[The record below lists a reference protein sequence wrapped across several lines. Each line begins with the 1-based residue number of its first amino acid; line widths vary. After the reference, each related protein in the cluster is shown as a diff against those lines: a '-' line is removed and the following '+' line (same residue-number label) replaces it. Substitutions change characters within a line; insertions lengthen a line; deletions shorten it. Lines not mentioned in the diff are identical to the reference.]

1 MARLTGK
8 QCRLCRREGE
18 KLFLKGERCATPK
31 CAMVR
36 RSYAPGV
43 HGEKG
48 GRLSEYGQQ
57 LRAKQKV
64 KRIYGLLEK
73 QFRRYYQTAARQP
86 GVTGDMLL
94 RLLECRLDNVV
105 YRTGIASSRN
115 LARQLVG
122 HGAITV
128 NKQKVTRPNYWVNPG
143 DEIAIKATKL
153 KNKYFSALSKKLTP
167 KSIPGWLTLDIKNL
181 KVKIN
186 QWPTRNDVDLSVD
199 TQLIVELYSR

>member
-1 MARLTGK
+1 MARLRGK

-18 KLFLKGERCATPK
+18 KLFLKGDRCATPK

-36 RSYAPGV
+36 RSYAPGA

-64 KRIYGLLEK
+64 KRIYGLMEK
-73 QFRRYYQTAARQP
+73 QFRRYYEKAVRQK
-86 GVTGDMLL
+86 GVTGEMLL
-94 RLLECRLDNVV
+94 RLLECRLDNVI
-105 YRTGIASSRN
+105 YRSGLASSRN

-122 HGAITV
+122 HKAILV
-128 NKQKVTRPNYWVNPG
+128 NKRKTSLPNYLVKPG
-143 DEIAIKATKL
+143 DEITVSEAKL

-167 KSIPGWLTLDIKNL
+167 KSIPAWLTLDIKNL

-186 QWPTRNDVDLSVD
+186 QWPTRADIDLSVD

>member
-64 KRIYGLLEK
+64 KRIYGLMEK
-73 QFRRYYQTAARQP
+73 QFRRYYEMATRQK
-86 GVTGDMLL
+86 GVTGEMLL
-94 RLLECRLDNVV
+94 RLLECRLDNVI
-105 YRTGIASSRN
+105 YRSGLAASRN

-122 HGAITV
+122 HGAILV
-128 NKQKVTRPNYWVNPG
+128 NNRKATRPNYLVKPG
-143 DEIAIKATKL
+143 DEITVSEAKL
-153 KNKYFSALSKKLTP
+153 KNKYFSALSKKITP
-167 KSIPGWLTLDIKNL
+167 KSLPAWLTLDTKNL
-181 KVKIN
+181 KVKIS
-186 QWPTRNDVDLSVD
+186 QWPTQADVDLSVD

>member
-1 MARLTGK
+1 MARLRGK

-18 KLFLKGERCATPK
+18 KLFLKGDRCATPK

-36 RSYAPGV
+36 RSYAPGA

-64 KRIYGLLEK
+64 KRIYGLMEK
-73 QFRRYYQTAARQP
+73 QFRRYYEKAVRQK
-86 GVTGDMLL
+86 GVTGEMLL
-94 RLLECRLDNVV
+94 RLLECRLDNVI
-105 YRTGIASSRN
+105 YRSGLANSRN

-122 HGAITV
+122 HKAILV
-128 NKQKVTRPNYWVNPG
+128 NKRKTSLPNYLVKPG
-143 DEIAIKATKL
+143 DEITVSEAKL

-167 KSIPGWLTLDIKNL
+167 KSIPAWLTLDIKNL

-186 QWPTRNDVDLSVD
+186 QWPTRADIDLSVD

>member
-31 CAMVR
+31 CAIVR

-73 QFRRYYQTAARQP
+73 QFRRYYEMAARQH
-86 GVTGDMLL
+86 GVTGEMLL
-94 RLLECRLDNVV
+94 RMLECRLDNVV
-105 YRTGIASSRN
+105 YRTGLAASRN

-122 HGAITV
+122 HGAMTV
-128 NKQKVTRPNYWVNPG
+128 NKHKVTRPNFLVKPG
-143 DEIAIKATKL
+143 DEISVSANKL

-167 KSIPGWLTLDIKNL
+167 KSIPGWLTLDIKSLNV
-181 KVKIN
+181 KVN
-186 QWPTRNDVDLSVD
+186 QWPTRADVDLSVD

>member
-18 KLFLKGERCATPK
+18 KLFLKGDRCATPK

-36 RSYAPGV
+36 RSYAPGS

-48 GRLSEYGQQ
+48 GRLSEFGQQ

-73 QFRRYYQTAARQP
+73 QFRRYYETAARQK

-94 RLLECRLDNVV
+94 RLLECRLDNVI
-105 YRTGIASSRN
+105 YRSGIAASRN

-122 HGAITV
+122 HGAIKV
-128 NKQKVTRPNYWVNPG
+128 NNGKVTRPNYWVNPG
-143 DEIAIKATKL
+143 DEITINATKL
-153 KNKYFSALSKKLTP
+153 KNKYFTALSKRLAP
-167 KSIPGWLTLDIKNL
+167 KSIPAWLTLDIKNM

-186 QWPTRNDVDLSVD
+186 QWPTRADVDLSVD

>member
-64 KRIYGLLEK
+64 KRIYGLMEK
-73 QFRRYYQTAARQP
+73 QFRRYYEMATRQK
-86 GVTGDMLL
+86 GVTGEMLL
-94 RLLECRLDNVV
+94 RLLECRLDNVI
-105 YRTGIASSRN
+105 YRSGLAASRN

-122 HGAITV
+122 HGAILV
-128 NKQKVTRPNYWVNPG
+128 NNRKATRPNYLVKPG
-143 DEIAIKATKL
+143 DEITVNEAKL
-153 KNKYFSALSKKLTP
+153 KNKYFSALSKKITP
-167 KSIPGWLTLDIKNL
+167 KSLPAWLTLDTKNL
-181 KVKIN
+181 KVKIS
-186 QWPTRNDVDLSVD
+186 QWPTQADVDLSVD

>member
-1 MARLTGK
+1 MGRLTGK

-36 RSYAPGV
+36 RSYAPGA

-64 KRIYGLLEK
+64 KRIYGLFEK
-73 QFRRYYQTAARQP
+73 QFRRYYETAVRQP
-86 GVTGDMLL
+86 GVTGDRLL

-105 YRTGIASSRN
+105 YRAGIASSRS

-128 NKQKVTRPNYWVNPG
+128 NKSKVSRPNYWVSPG
-143 DEIAIKATKL
+143 EEISISPTKV
-153 KNKYFSALSKKLTP
+153 KNKYFTALGKKLTP

-181 KVKIN
+181 KVKVN
-186 QWPTRNDVDLSVD
+186 QWPTRADVDLSVD
-199 TQLIVELYSR
+199 TQLIVELFSR

>member
-64 KRIYGLLEK
+64 KRIYGLMEK
-73 QFRRYYQTAARQP
+73 QFRRYYEMATRQK
-86 GVTGDMLL
+86 GVTGEMLL
-94 RLLECRLDNVV
+94 RLLECRLDNVI
-105 YRTGIASSRN
+105 YRSGLAASRN

-122 HGAITV
+122 HGAILV
-128 NKQKVTRPNYWVNPG
+128 NKRKATRPNYLVKPG
-143 DEIAIKATKL
+143 DEITVSEAKL
-153 KNKYFSALSKKLTP
+153 KNKYFSALSKKITP
-167 KSIPGWLTLDIKNL
+167 KSLPAWLTLDTKNL
-181 KVKIN
+181 KVKIS
-186 QWPTRNDVDLSVD
+186 QWPTQADVDLSVD